1 MSEQVLIQYAPYLII
16 VIAFLVQYKI
26 FVTPSDLDKKLSELK
41 TKVENKLDKYVLK
54 ETNEVTINQ
63 LKADMADIKEKI
75 DKIYD
80 KIMDV

>member
-1 MSEQVLIQYAPYLII
+1 MSEQVLIQYAPYII
-16 VIAFLVQYKI
+16 IIIAFLVQYKI
-26 FVTPSDLDKKLSELK
+26 FVTPADLEKKLSELK